1 MESVGDREK
10 WLVLA
15 VASGLRQIS
24 LKSDLSLT
32 FLQILHY
39 FYSIV
44 LVRICFNIKKNNN
57 ILTYSL
63 LTQPFAQSRMDALA
77 MGGHLSPVFREPS
90 DGHQLPV
97 RSRGS
102 REEQWYLRRCPQA
115 NRTLARMII

>member
-44 LVRICFNIKKNNN
+44 LVRICFNIKK
-57 ILTYSL
+57 
-63 LTQPFAQSRMDALA
+63 
-77 MGGHLSPVFREPS
+77 
-90 DGHQLPV
+90 
-97 RSRGS
+97 
-102 REEQWYLRRCPQA
+102 
-115 NRTLARMII
+115 IIIF

>member
-15 VASGLRQIS
+15 VASGYRQIS

-44 LVRICFNIKKNNN
+44 LVRICFNIKK
-57 ILTYSL
+57 
-63 LTQPFAQSRMDALA
+63 
-77 MGGHLSPVFREPS
+77 
-90 DGHQLPV
+90 
-97 RSRGS
+97 
-102 REEQWYLRRCPQA
+102 
-115 NRTLARMII
+115 IIIF